1 MLPDKII
8 VYRDGVSDGDFIRV
22 EEFEI
27 HNLKNTI
34 KNYLVNYCPMI
45 TYIIVQKRIN
55 TKIFQVIY
63 LVQIYII
70 I

>member
-8 VYRDGVSDGDFIRV
+8 IYRDGVSDGDFNRV
-22 EEFEI
+22 EELEI
-27 HNLKNTI
+27 HNLKNAI
-34 KNYLVNYCPMI
+34 GNYSVNYCPMI

-63 LVQIYII
+63 LVQIYSII
-70 I
+70 